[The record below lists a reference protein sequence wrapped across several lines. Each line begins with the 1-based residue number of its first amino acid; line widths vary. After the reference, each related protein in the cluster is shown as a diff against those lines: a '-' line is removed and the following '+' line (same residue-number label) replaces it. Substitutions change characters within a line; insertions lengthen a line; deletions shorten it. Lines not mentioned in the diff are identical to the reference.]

1 MAAVARLTIMRLTK
15 FTHACVRL
23 ENEGRQLLIDPGI
36 WAEDEAF
43 SDVTDILVTHEHFD
57 HIDVDRI
64 TALVALGSD
73 IVVHAP
79 APVAEQLRAIAGQVR
94 TVDVGD
100 TFTASGF
107 HVTVVG
113 GRHADIYDGLPGCAN
128 VGYLVDG
135 VYHPGDSLFVPEQ
148 RVKTLLV
155 PTAAPWL
162 KLAEAIDFVRAV
174 GPTRAYSIHDASLS
188 DKGETSVD
196 GWLGLKG
203 ETAYARIPVGETVTV

>member
-1 MAAVARLTIMRLTK
+1 MAKVARLEIMRLTK

-23 ENEGRQLLIDPGI
+23 ENDGRKLLIDPGI
-36 WAEDEAF
+36 WAEDEALR
-43 SDVTDILVTHEHFD
+43 DVTDILVTHEHFD

-64 TALVALGSD
+64 TALAALGSD

-94 TVDVGD
+94 TVEVGD

-107 HVTVVG
+107 HVTAVG

-128 VGYLVDG
+128 IGYLVDG
-135 VYHPGDSLFVPEQ
+135 VYHPGDSLFVPDR
-148 RVKTLLV
+148 RVTTLLV
-155 PTAAPWL
+155 PTSAPWL

-174 GPTRAYSIHDASLS
+174 GPTHAYSIHDAMLS
-188 DKGETSVD
+188 DKGETIID
-196 GWLGLKG
+196 RWLSMKS
-203 ETAYARIPVGETVTV
+203 ETAYARIPIGETVKV